1 MHGMKAFGAPAV
13 AMLEAI
19 YTGYALYVRAKAVP
33 HVWQEAAGD
42 LHAPD
47 LVVKVHPVCWTRVR
61 SWQCE
66 W

>member
-19 YTGYALYVRAKAVP
+19 NTGYALYVRAKAVP
-33 HVWQEAAGD
+33 HVWQKAAGD

-47 LVVKVHPVCWTRVR
+47 LVVKVHPVC
-61 SWQCE
+61 
-66 W
+66 